1 MIAFHLLTSGSGTAS
16 SSPFTMILLM
26 VAMFAIMYFVMIR
39 PQKKQ
44 QKKEQE
50 MRDSLQVGDEIT
62 TIGGIMGRVVT
73 VKEDSLIIE
82 TGADRNKMRVA
93 RWAVQTNNTANEK
106 LAAEREAAQAKAQ
119 EERAKRSAEEGGKK
133 TPRQEK
139 RSGRSVFRK
148 GGRDC
153 TGEKRRRIISGISLG
168 FPSYSLS
175 ENVRGIFYEQ
185 REKEKCI

>member
-1 MIAFHLLTSGSGTAS
+1 MTAFHLLTSGNSTAS

-26 VAMFAIMYFVMIR
+26 VAMFAIIR

-82 TGADRNKMRVA
+82 TGADRNKMRIA

-133 TPRQEK
+133 R
-139 RSGRSVFRK
+139 RGRKKDLDEVSTAK
-148 GGRDC
+148 AEETAQAKKD
-153 TGEKRRRIISGISLG
+153 E
-168 FPSYSLS
+168 
-175 ENVRGIFYEQ
+175 E
-185 REKEKCI
+185 

>member
-1 MIAFHLLTSGSGTAS
+1 MTAFHLLTSGNSTAS

-73 VKEDSLIIE
+73 VKEDSP
-82 TGADRNKMRVA
+82 D
-93 RWAVQTNNTANEK
+93 
-106 LAAEREAAQAKAQ
+106 
-119 EERAKRSAEEGGKK
+119 
-133 TPRQEK
+133 
-139 RSGRSVFRK
+139 
-148 GGRDC
+148 
-153 TGEKRRRIISGISLG
+153 
-168 FPSYSLS
+168 Y
-175 ENVRGIFYEQ
+175 
-185 REKEKCI
+185 